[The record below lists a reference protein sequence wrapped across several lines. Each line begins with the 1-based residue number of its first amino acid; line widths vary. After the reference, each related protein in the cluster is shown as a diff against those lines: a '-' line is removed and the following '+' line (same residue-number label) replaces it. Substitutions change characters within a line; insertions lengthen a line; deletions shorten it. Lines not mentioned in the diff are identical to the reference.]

1 MRTPLVLALLTALA
15 AFPHVAAD
23 HDGLAWSRTSR
34 YVGGTSAVGE
44 YAAAA
49 CPTDLYEPNVAC
61 VKRTLPPLDGPATLT
76 VTAHDALYDDTR
88 FFLTLNRECV
98 DAAGHDFREGY
109 GSVTLPVGP
118 GCSLAEVYLLN
129 RATTG
134 DLHFVVTKA

>member
-1 MRTPLVLALLTALA
+1 MRTILVPALLSALALLPL
-15 AFPHVAAD
+15 VAAD

-49 CPTDLYEPNVAC
+49 CPTNQYEPNVAC

-88 FFLTLNRECV
+88 FFLTLD
-98 DAAGHDFREGY
+98 DACADVAGHDFREGY
-109 GSVTLPVGP
+109 GSVTLPIGP
-118 GCSLAEVYLLN
+118 GCTLAEVYLLN